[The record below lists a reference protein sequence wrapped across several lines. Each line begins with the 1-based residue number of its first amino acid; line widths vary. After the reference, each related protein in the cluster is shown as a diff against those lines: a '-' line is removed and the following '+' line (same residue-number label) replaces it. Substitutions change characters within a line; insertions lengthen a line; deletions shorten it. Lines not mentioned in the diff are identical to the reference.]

1 MAASSGR
8 SFFHIIPKKWL
19 HIKLFLVERRGN
31 FCFSFKQGCAIMGT
45 TDKTNGG
52 KHDGKLEGK
61 PHPLEPA
68 GGLLRRLDERL
79 RLPHE
84 GPGKARHRHRQ
95 LLYGRQPRSPRLPR
109 AGRLRQGGRVGRRR
123 HAGRVQC
130 ARPLRRHGAGRGNAS
145 HPALA
150 RPDCGQHR
158 SDGERPRLRRACVPL
173 LLRQDRARYAHGC
186 RSAQQALYVPH
197 GGQYAALRGGRG
209 HLCHARPQGI
219 HRSAQHRRH
228 QRGDLHPLP

>member
-8 SFFHIIPKKWL
+8 SFFHSIPKKWL
-19 HIKLFLVERRGN
+19 HIKLFLVERRWN
-31 FCFSFKQGCAIMGT
+31 FCFSFKGSRAIMGT

-52 KHDGKLEGK
+52 KHDGELEGK

-79 RLPHE
+79 RLPHK

-123 HAGRVQC
+123 YAGGVQRS
-130 ARPLRRHGAGRGNAS
+130 RPLRRHGAGRGDAL
-145 HPALA
+145 HPAIA
-150 RPDCGQHR
+150 RPDRRQH
-158 SDGERPRLRRACVPL
+158 SGDGERPRLRRSSVPV
-173 LLRQDRARYAHGC
+173 LLRQDCARYAHGRC
-186 RSAQQALYVPH
+186 SAQ
-197 GGQYAALRGGRG
+197 
-209 HLCHARPQGI
+209 
-219 HRSAQHRRH
+219 
-228 QRGDLHPLP
+228 